1 MANTI
6 PKAATGAKAGPLV
19 AAFIRELLLG
29 QDKYGYLSNCRVIAN
44 ATRPS
49 YESVQCPVL
58 LLAGEEDKSAPL
70 EASKRMFEE
79 FGTESSKKRLEVLS
93 GIGHWHCIEAPAV
106 VGDKVVEFLS

>member
-6 PKAATGAKAGPLV
+6 PTAATGKNAGPLV

-29 QDKYGYLSNCRVIAN
+29 QDKAGYVSNCRVIAN
-44 ATRPS
+44 ATRPR

-70 EASKRMFEE
+70 ETSKKMFEE
-79 FGTESSKKRLEVLS
+79 FGTESSNKHLEILS
-93 GIGHWHCIEAPAV
+93 GVGHWHCIEEPVV
-106 VGDKVVEFLS
+106 VGDKIVQFLS